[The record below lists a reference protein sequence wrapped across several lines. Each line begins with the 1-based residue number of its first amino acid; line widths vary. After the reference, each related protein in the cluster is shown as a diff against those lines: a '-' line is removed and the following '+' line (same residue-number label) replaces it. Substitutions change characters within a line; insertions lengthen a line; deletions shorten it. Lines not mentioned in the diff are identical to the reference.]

1 MSKRETVTRKAVTM
15 KLWNRVLANARAR
28 GLYSDGDSIL
38 LAVSGGP
45 DSVAMLDFFAGQA
58 RTHRLKLHVCHV
70 NHRLRGKAAD
80 ADAAFVKRL
89 AGAYG
94 ISVSIL
100 SADVKKLAEKAGTG
114 VEHAARTAR
123 YRLLAD
129 TALKRK
135 CVLVATAHHSDDHAE
150 TILLNLLRG
159 TEPKGL
165 LGIPEKRL
173 LRKRG
178 KRRVDIIR
186 PMLAVSRKEIGEYL
200 KLNGLPSRK
209 DHTNEDEH
217 YTRNWIRK
225 TLLPILEKKQPR
237 LRAHLAVLSRKLS
250 SLIKHSKSLI

>member
-1 MSKRETVTRKAVTM
+1 MPKRETVTRKAVTM

-28 GLYSDGDSIL
+28 RLYADGDSIL

-58 RTHRLKLHVCHV
+58 RSHRLKLRVCHI

-80 ADAAFVKRL
+80 ADAAFVKKL
-89 AGAYG
+89 AAEYG
-94 ISVSIL
+94 LPASIL
-100 SADVKKLAEKAGTG
+100 SADVKKLALKAGTG
-114 VEHAARTAR
+114 IEHAARAVR
-123 YRLLAD
+123 YRLLAE
-129 TALKRK
+129 TALRRK
-135 CVLVATAHHSDDHAE
+135 CAHVATAHHSDDHAE

-173 LRKRG
+173 LCKRG

-186 PMLAVSRKEIGEYL
+186 PMLAVSRKEIEEYL
-200 KLNGLPSRK
+200 KLNGLLSRK

-217 YTRNWIRK
+217 YTRNWIRR
-225 TLLPILEKKQPR
+225 TLLPLLEKKQPQ
-237 LRAHLAVLSRKLS
+237 LRSHLSELSRKLGEI
-250 SLIKHSKSLI
+250 IKP